1 MLFRVFYGKAIKN
14 ERIGIMG
21 FFANADLPVL
31 LAFLLYLAVMLGIGF
46 YFTNKSKKMS
56 DYFLAGRGLNSWV
69 TAMSAQASDMSG
81 WLLMGLPGAAYAT
94 GMGNYWIA
102 IGLAI
107 GTILNWA
114 FVAKPLRRFTE
125 VCGDSITI
133 PQYLQN
139 RFKTDSP
146 VVRMVCAVVIFIFFL
161 VYTTSAFVSG
171 GKLFQVVFNI
181 DPTNETYTKAAV
193 IISAL
198 IIIIYT
204 FLGGFN
210 AVAWTDFVQGMLM
223 VITIVALPIALISN
237 TPGFSSEMLNSIPKI
252 VSEGG
257 DTSGYMSMVSGMRP
271 VDIISNLAWAFGYFG
286 MPHILVRFMAIKD
299 TKSVKK
305 SAIIAVVWVLIS
317 LTAAVLI
324 GIVGRAYLDSQ
335 GVVLASSQMELIF
348 ITTVK
353 KLFPS
358 FLGGIFLSAVLA
370 SIMSTADSQL
380 LVTASAVVNDFYTI
394 IVKKE
399 SSEKKLMWIS
409 RISVI
414 IISVIACILAL
425 NPNDSIMGIV
435 SNAWAGFGAA
445 FGPAIVLSLYWK
457 RLTLKGTVAGI
468 IGGAGTV
475 VIWEY
480 ILPNI
485 VPAADSLYSIIP
497 GVIVSVILTVCV
509 SLADKAPSKEVTDM
523 FELAKSEE

>member
-1 MLFRVFYGKAIKN
+1 
-14 ERIGIMG
+14 MG
-21 FFANADLPVL
+21 FFANVDIPVL
-31 LAFLLYLAVMLGIGF
+31 IAFILYLCIMLGIGF
-46 YFTNKSKKMS
+46 YFSNKSKKMS
-56 DYFLAGRGLNSWV
+56 DYFLAGRKLGGWV

-133 PQYLQN
+133 PQYFQN
-139 RFKTDSP
+139 RFKSNSP
-146 VVRMVCAVVIFIFFL
+146 VVRMVCAIVIFIFFL

-181 DPTNETYTKAAV
+181 DSNNDAYSKAAI

-198 IIIIYT
+198 IIVTYT
-204 FLGGFN
+204 FFGGFN
-210 AVAWTDFVQGMLM
+210 AVAWTDLIQGLLM
-223 VITIVALPIALISN
+223 VVTIVILPIALIAN
-237 TPGFSSEMLNSIPKI
+237 TPDFSAELLENTPKI
-252 VSEGG
+252 VAEGA
-257 DTSGYMSMVSGMRP
+257 DASGFMSMFSGRSAVS
-271 VDIISNLAWAFGYFG
+271 IISDLAWAFGYFG

-299 TKSVKK
+299 TKEVKK
-305 SAIIAVVWVLIS
+305 SGTIAVVWVLIS
-317 LTAAVLI
+317 LTAAVLV
-324 GIVGRAYLDSQ
+324 GVLGRAYLDSQ
-335 GVVLASSQMELIF
+335 NTVLDAASMELIF

-353 KLFPS
+353 RLFPS

-394 IVKKE
+394 VVKKE
-399 SSEKKLMWIS
+399 TSEKKLMWIS
-409 RISVI
+409 RISVMV
-414 IISVIACILAL
+414 ISVIACILAL

-445 FGPAIVLSLYWK
+445 FGPAILLSLYWK
-457 RLTLKGTVAGI
+457 RLTIKGTVAGI

-475 VIWEY
+475 LIWEY
-480 ILPNI
+480 VLPDSLAI
-485 VPAADSLYSIIP
+485 TSLYSIVP
-497 GVIVSVILTVCV
+497 GIIISLILTVAV
-509 SLADKAPSKEVTDM
+509 SLADKEPSKEVQEM
-523 FELAKSEE
+523 FDLAKQG

>member
-1 MLFRVFYGKAIKN
+1 
-14 ERIGIMG
+14 MG
-21 FFANADLPVL
+21 FFANADIPVL
-31 LAFLLYLAVMLGIGF
+31 AAFLLYLAMMLGIGF
-46 YFTNKSKKMS
+46 YFSNKSKKMS
-56 DYFLAGRGLNSWV
+56 DYFLADRKLGSWV

-107 GTILNWA
+107 GTLLNWV

-139 RFKTDSP
+139 RFKADSP

-181 DPTNETYTKAAV
+181 DPQNETYTKAAV

-198 IIIIYT
+198 IIVTYT
-204 FLGGFN
+204 FFGGFS
-210 AVAWTDFVQGMLM
+210 AVAWTDFIQGMLM
-223 VITIVALPIALISN
+223 VITIVALPIALVSN
-237 TPGFSSEMLNSIPKI
+237 TPDFSADLLANTGKI
-252 VSEGG
+252 VGEGA
-257 DTSGYMSMVSGMRP
+257 DPSGYMSMFSGRSAM
-271 VDIISNLAWAFGYFG
+271 DNISDLAWALGYFG

-305 SAIIAVVWVLIS
+305 SGIIAVVWVIIS
-317 LTAAVLI
+317 LTAAVLV
-324 GIVGRAYLDSQ
+324 GILGRAYLDSQ
-335 GVVLASSQMELIF
+335 GTVLDAASMELIF

-380 LVTASAVVNDFYTI
+380 LVTASAVVNDFYSVV
-394 IVKKE
+394 VKKE
-399 SSEKKLMWIS
+399 ASEKKLMWIS
-409 RISVI
+409 RIAVMVV
-414 IISVIACILAL
+414 SVIACILAL

-445 FGPAIVLSLYWK
+445 FGPAILFSLYWK
-457 RLTLKGTVAGI
+457 RLTLKGTVSGI
-468 IGGAGTV
+468 IGGAVTV
-475 VIWEY
+475 LLWEY
-480 ILPNI
+480 VLPVWDN
-485 VPAADSLYSIIP
+485 VYSIIP
-497 GVIVSVILTVCV
+497 GFIISTILIVVV
-509 SLADKAPSKEVTDM
+509 SLIDKAPSEEVQNM
-523 FELAKSEE
+523 FGEAKKYAE

>member
-1 MLFRVFYGKAIKN
+1 
-14 ERIGIMG
+14 MG
-21 FFANADLPVL
+21 FFANVDIPVL
-31 LAFLLYLAVMLGIGF
+31 IAFVIYLCIMLGIGF
-46 YFTNKSKKMS
+46 YFSNKSKKMS
-56 DYFLAGRGLNSWV
+56 DYFLAGRGLGSWV

-133 PQYLQN
+133 PQYFQN
-139 RFKTDSP
+139 RFKSDSP
-146 VVRMVCAVVIFIFFL
+146 VVRMVCAIVIFIFFL

-181 DPTNETYTKAAV
+181 DPNNDTYSKAAI

-198 IIIIYT
+198 IIVTYT
-204 FLGGFN
+204 FFGGFN
-210 AVAWTDFVQGMLM
+210 AVAWTDLIQGLLM
-223 VITIVALPIALISN
+223 VITIVILPIALIAN
-237 TPGFSSEMLNSIPKI
+237 TPDFSAEMLANTPKM
-252 VSEGG
+252 VAEGADAG
-257 DTSGYMSMVSGMRP
+257 GFMSMVSGRSA
-271 VDIISNLAWAFGYFG
+271 VSIISDLAWAFGYFG

-299 TKSVKK
+299 TKEVKK
-305 SAIIAVVWVLIS
+305 SGIIAVVWVLIS
-317 LTAAVLI
+317 LTAAVLV
-324 GIVGRAYLDSQ
+324 GVLGRAYLDSQ
-335 GVVLASSQMELIF
+335 NTVLDAASMELIF

-353 KLFPS
+353 RLFPS

-394 IVKKE
+394 VVKKE
-399 SSEKKLMWIS
+399 TSEKKLMWIS
-409 RISVI
+409 RISVMA
-414 IISVIACILAL
+414 ISVIACILAL

-445 FGPAIVLSLYWK
+445 FGPAILLSLYWK
-457 RLTLKGTVAGI
+457 RLTIKGTVAGI

-475 VIWEY
+475 LIWEY
-480 ILPNI
+480 VLPDSLAI
-485 VPAADSLYSIIP
+485 TSLYSIVP
-497 GVIVSVILTVCV
+497 GIIISLILTVAV
-509 SLADKAPSKEVTDM
+509 SLADKEPSKEVQEM
-523 FELAKSEE
+523 FDLAKQQG

>member
-1 MLFRVFYGKAIKN
+1 
-14 ERIGIMG
+14 MG

-286 MPHILVRFMAIKD
+286 MPHILVRFMAIED
-299 TKSVKK
+299 EKK
-305 SAIIAVVWVLIS
+305 LTFSRRIASVWVVIAMTVGIFIGVVGLAMTKAGSLENLADSETVIVRITGLIS
-317 LTAAVLI
+317 RHGVIAALI
-324 GIVGRAYLDSQ
+324 AGVILAGI
-335 GVVLASSQMELIF
+335 LAA
-348 ITTVK
+348 T
-353 KLFPS
+353 
-358 FLGGIFLSAVLA
+358 
-370 SIMSTADSQL
+370 MSTSDSQL
-380 LVTASAVVNDFYTI
+380 LTAASGVSQNILHDFFHIEMDEKKSLLTARLTIVAIAVVAVF
-394 IVKKE
+394 
-399 SSEKKLMWIS
+399 MA
-409 RISVI
+409 R
-414 IISVIACILAL
+414 
-425 NPNDSIMGIV
+425 NPNSSVFGIV
-435 SNAWAGFGAA
+435 SFAWAGFGAA
-445 FGPAIVLSLYWK
+445 FGAVMLCALFWK
-457 RLTLKGTVAGI
+457 RSTLAGAISGMVAGGVMVFVWKYLVRPL
-468 IGGAGTV
+468 GGAFDIYELLPAFLVSLV
-475 VIWEY
+475 VI
-480 ILPNI
+480 
-485 VPAADSLYSIIP
+485 V
-497 GVIVSVILTVCV
+497 VVSFLTQKPSEEV
-509 SLADKAPSKEVTDM
+509 LAEFDKAAEK
-523 FELAKSEE
+523 

>member
-1 MLFRVFYGKAIKN
+1 MKGFDQ
-14 ERIGIMG
+14 MG
-21 FFANADLPVL
+21 FFANVDIPVL
-31 LAFLLYLAVMLGIGF
+31 IAFILYLCIMLGIGF
-46 YFTNKSKKMS
+46 YFSNKSKKMS
-56 DYFLAGRGLNSWV
+56 DYFLAGRKLGGWV

-133 PQYLQN
+133 PQYFQN
-139 RFKTDSP
+139 RFKSDSP
-146 VVRMVCAVVIFIFFL
+146 VVRMVCAIVIFIFFL

-181 DPTNETYTKAAV
+181 DPNNDAYSKAAI

-198 IIIIYT
+198 IIVTYT
-204 FLGGFN
+204 FFGGFN
-210 AVAWTDFVQGMLM
+210 AVAWTDLIQGLLM
-223 VITIVALPIALISN
+223 VVTIVILPIALIAN
-237 TPGFSSEMLNSIPKI
+237 TPDFSAELLENTPKI
-252 VSEGG
+252 VAEGA
-257 DTSGYMSMVSGMRP
+257 DASGFMSMFSGRSAVS
-271 VDIISNLAWAFGYFG
+271 IISDLAWAFGYFG

-299 TKSVKK
+299 TKEVKK
-305 SAIIAVVWVLIS
+305 SGTIAVVWVLIS
-317 LTAAVLI
+317 LTAAVLV
-324 GIVGRAYLDSQ
+324 GVLGRAYLDSQ
-335 GVVLASSQMELIF
+335 NTVLDAASMELIF

-353 KLFPS
+353 RLFPS

-394 IVKKE
+394 VVKKE
-399 SSEKKLMWIS
+399 TSEKKLMWIS
-409 RISVI
+409 RISVMA
-414 IISVIACILAL
+414 ISVIACILAL

-445 FGPAIVLSLYWK
+445 FGPAILLSLYWK
-457 RLTLKGTVAGI
+457 RLTIKGTVAGI

-475 VIWEY
+475 LIWEY
-480 ILPNI
+480 ILPDSLAI
-485 VPAADSLYSIIP
+485 TSLYSIVP
-497 GVIVSVILTVCV
+497 GILVSLILTIAV
-509 SLADKAPSKEVTDM
+509 SLADKEPSNEVQEM
-523 FELAKSEE
+523 FDLAKQG

>member
-1 MLFRVFYGKAIKN
+1 
-14 ERIGIMG
+14 MG
-21 FFANADLPVL
+21 FFANVDIPVL
-31 LAFLLYLAVMLGIGF
+31 IAFIFYLLIMLGIGF
-46 YFTNKSKKMS
+46 YFSNKSKKLS
-56 DYFLAGRGLNSWV
+56 DYFLAGRGLGSWV

-133 PQYLQN
+133 PQYFQN
-139 RFKTDSP
+139 RFKSDSP
-146 VVRMVCAVVIFIFFL
+146 VVRMVCAIVIFIFFL

-181 DPTNETYTKAAV
+181 DPNNDMYSKAAIV
-193 IISAL
+193 ISAL
-198 IIIIYT
+198 IIVTYT
-204 FLGGFN
+204 FFGGFN
-210 AVAWTDFVQGMLM
+210 AVAWTDLIQGLLM
-223 VITIVALPIALISN
+223 VITIVILPIALIAN
-237 TPGFSSEMLNSIPKI
+237 TPDFSAEMLANTPKM
-252 VSEGG
+252 VAEGA
-257 DTSGYMSMVSGMRP
+257 DTSGFMSMFSGRSAVS
-271 VDIISNLAWAFGYFG
+271 IISDLAWAFGYFG

-299 TKSVKK
+299 TKEVKK
-305 SAIIAVVWVLIS
+305 SAVIAVVWVLIS
-317 LTAAVLI
+317 LTAAVLV
-324 GIVGRAYLDSQ
+324 GVLGRAYLDSQ
-335 GVVLASSQMELIF
+335 NNILDAASMELIF

-353 KLFPS
+353 RLFPS

-394 IVKKE
+394 VVKKE
-399 SSEKKLMWIS
+399 TSEKKLMWIS
-409 RISVI
+409 RISVMA
-414 IISVIACILAL
+414 ISVIACILAL

-445 FGPAIVLSLYWK
+445 FGPAILLSLYWK
-457 RLTLKGTVAGI
+457 RLTIKGTVAGI

-475 VIWEY
+475 LIWEY
-480 ILPNI
+480 VLPDSLAI
-485 VPAADSLYSIIP
+485 TSLYSIVP
-497 GVIVSVILTVCV
+497 GIIVSLILTIAV
-509 SLADKAPSKEVTDM
+509 SLADKEPSKEVQEMFDM
-523 FELAKSEE
+523 AKQQG

>member
-1 MLFRVFYGKAIKN
+1 
-14 ERIGIMG
+14 MG
-21 FFANADLPVL
+21 FFANVDIPVL
-31 LAFLLYLAVMLGIGF
+31 IAFVLYLAMMLGIGF

-56 DYFLAGRGLNSWV
+56 DYFLAGRRLGSWV

-102 IGLAI
+102 IGLAV

-139 RFKTDSP
+139 RFKTSSP
-146 VVRMVCAVVIFIFFL
+146 LVRMVCAVVIFIFFL

-181 DPTNETYTKAAV
+181 DPANETYAKAAIV
-193 IISAL
+193 ISAL
-198 IIIIYT
+198 IIIAYT
-204 FLGGFN
+204 FMGGFN
-210 AVAWTDFVQGMLM
+210 AVAWTDFIQGLLM
-223 VITIVALPIALISN
+223 VITIVALPIALVSN
-237 TPGFSSEMLNSIPKI
+237 TPNFSAEMLNSTPKI
-252 VSEGG
+252 VAEGA
-257 DTSGYMSMVSGMRP
+257 DTSGFMSMVSGRSGIS
-271 VDIISNLAWAFGYFG
+271 IISDLAWALGYFG

-305 SAIIAVVWVLIS
+305 SGIIAVVWVLIS
-317 LTAAVLI
+317 LTAAVLV
-324 GIVGRAYLDSQ
+324 GVLGRAYLDSQ
-335 GVVLASSQMELIF
+335 GMTLDASSMELIF

-353 KLFPS
+353 RLFPS

-380 LVTASAVVNDFYTI
+380 LVTASAVVNDFYI
-394 IVKKE
+394 LVVKKE
-399 SSEKKLMWIS
+399 TSEKKLMWIS
-409 RISVI
+409 RIAVMA
-414 IISVIACILAL
+414 ISVIACILAL

-445 FGPAIVLSLYWK
+445 FGPAILLSLYWK

-468 IGGAGTV
+468 IGGAATV
-475 VIWEY
+475 LIWEY
-480 ILPNI
+480 VLP
-485 VPAADSLYSIIP
+485 DSLAITDLYSIVP
-497 GVIVSVILTVCV
+497 GVIVSALLTVLV
-509 SLADKAPSKEVTDM
+509 SLADKEPSQEVQQM
-523 FELAKSEE
+523 FDLAKKAE

>member
-1 MLFRVFYGKAIKN
+1 
-14 ERIGIMG
+14 MG
-21 FFANADLPVL
+21 FFANVDIPVL
-31 LAFLLYLAVMLGIGF
+31 IAFILYLCIMLGIGF
-46 YFTNKSKKMS
+46 YFSNKSKKLS
-56 DYFLAGRGLNSWV
+56 DYFLAGRGLGSWV

-133 PQYLQN
+133 PQYFQN
-139 RFKTDSP
+139 RFKSDSP

-181 DPTNETYTKAAV
+181 DSNNDAYSKAAI

-198 IIIIYT
+198 IIVTYT
-204 FLGGFN
+204 FFGGFN
-210 AVAWTDFVQGMLM
+210 AVAWTDLIQGLLM
-223 VITIVALPIALISN
+223 VVTIVILPIALIAN
-237 TPGFSSEMLNSIPKI
+237 TPDFSAEMLANTPKM
-252 VSEGG
+252 VAEGA
-257 DTSGYMSMVSGMRP
+257 DTSGFMSMFSGRSAVS
-271 VDIISNLAWAFGYFG
+271 IISDLAWAFGYFG

-299 TKSVKK
+299 TKEVKK
-305 SAIIAVVWVLIS
+305 SGIIAVVWVLIS
-317 LTAAVLI
+317 LTAAVLV
-324 GIVGRAYLDSQ
+324 GVLGRAYLDSQ
-335 GVVLASSQMELIF
+335 NTVLDAASMELIF

-353 KLFPS
+353 RLFPS

-394 IVKKE
+394 VVKKE
-399 SSEKKLMWIS
+399 TSEKKLMWIS
-409 RISVI
+409 RISVMV
-414 IISVIACILAL
+414 ISVIACILAL

-445 FGPAIVLSLYWK
+445 FGPAILLSLYWK
-457 RLTLKGTVAGI
+457 RLTIKGTVAGI

-475 VIWEY
+475 LIWEY
-480 ILPNI
+480 VLPDSLAI
-485 VPAADSLYSIIP
+485 TSLYSIVP
-497 GVIVSVILTVCV
+497 GIIISLILTIAV
-509 SLADKAPSKEVTDM
+509 SLADKEPSKEVQEMFDM
-523 FELAKSEE
+523 AKQG

>member
-1 MLFRVFYGKAIKN
+1 
-14 ERIGIMG
+14 MG
-21 FFANADLPVL
+21 FFANVDVPVL
-31 LAFLLYLAVMLGIGF
+31 IAFIFYLCIMLGIGF
-46 YFTNKSKKMS
+46 YFSNKSKKLS
-56 DYFLAGRGLNSWV
+56 DYFLAGRGLGSWV

-133 PQYLQN
+133 PQYFQN
-139 RFKTDSP
+139 RFKSDSP

-171 GKLFQVVFNI
+171 GKLFQVVLNI
-181 DPTNETYTKAAV
+181 DPSNDAYSKAAI

-198 IIIIYT
+198 IIVTYT
-204 FLGGFN
+204 FFGGFN
-210 AVAWTDFVQGMLM
+210 AVAWTDLIQGLLM
-223 VITIVALPIALISN
+223 VITIVILPIALIAN
-237 TPGFSSEMLNSIPKI
+237 TPDFSAELLANTPKM
-252 VSEGG
+252 VAEGA
-257 DTSGYMSMVSGMRP
+257 DTSGFMSMFSGRSAVS
-271 VDIISNLAWAFGYFG
+271 IISDLAWAFGYFG

-299 TKSVKK
+299 TKEVKK

-317 LTAAVLI
+317 LTAAVLV
-324 GIVGRAYLDSQ
+324 GVLGRAYLDSQ
-335 GVVLASSQMELIF
+335 NTVLDAASMELIF

-353 KLFPS
+353 RLFPS

-399 SSEKKLMWIS
+399 TSEKKLMWIS
-409 RISVI
+409 RISVMV
-414 IISVIACILAL
+414 ISVIACILAL

-445 FGPAIVLSLYWK
+445 FGPAILLSLYWK
-457 RLTLKGTVAGI
+457 RLTIKGTVAGI

-475 VIWEY
+475 LIWEY
-480 ILPNI
+480 VLPDSLAI
-485 VPAADSLYSIIP
+485 TSLYSIVP
-497 GVIVSVILTVCV
+497 GIIVSLILTIAV
-509 SLADKAPSKEVTDM
+509 SLADKEPSKEVQEMFDM
-523 FELAKSEE
+523 AKQG

>member
-1 MLFRVFYGKAIKN
+1 
-14 ERIGIMG
+14 MG
-21 FFANADLPVL
+21 FFRNADVPVL
-31 LAFLLYLAVMLGIGF
+31 IAFVIYLLIMIGIGF
-46 YFTNKSKKMS
+46 YFSNKSKKMS

-114 FVAKPLRRFTE
+114 FVAKPLRKFTE
-125 VCGDSITI
+125 KAGDAITI

-139 RFKTDSP
+139 RFKADSP
-146 VVRMVCAVVIFIFFL
+146 IVRLVCAVVIFIFFL

-181 DPTNETYTKAAV
+181 DSSNETYAKAAV

-210 AVAWTDFVQGMLM
+210 AVAWTDLVQGLLM
-223 VITIVALPIALISN
+223 FFTIVALPIALITA
-237 TPGFSSEMLNSIPKI
+237 TPDFSWEMVAATPKIAAEGADASGYASLVSGRSANSI
-252 VSEGG
+252 
-257 DTSGYMSMVSGMRP
+257 
-271 VDIISNLAWAFGYFG
+271 ISDLAWALGYFG

-299 TKSVKK
+299 AKSVKK
-305 SAIIAVVWVLIS
+305 SAIIAIVWVIIS
-317 LTAAVLI
+317 LGAAVLI
-324 GIVGRAYLDSQ
+324 GILGRVYLDNIQNPDGSVGITLIDTQ
-335 GVVLASSQMELIF
+335 RELIF
-348 ITTVK
+348 IDVVK
-353 KLFPS
+353 RLFPGA
-358 FLGGIFLSAVLA
+358 LAGVFLSAVLA

-380 LVTASAVVNDFYTI
+380 LVTASAVVNDFYKV

-399 SSEKKLMWIS
+399 TSDKKLMWIS
-409 RISVI
+409 RGAVML
-414 IISVIACILAL
+414 ISVIACILAL
-425 NPNDSIMGIV
+425 NPQDTIMGIV

-445 FGPAIVLSLYWK
+445 FGPAIILSLYWR

-468 IGGAGTV
+468 IGGAATV
-475 VIWEY
+475 IVWEY
-480 ILPNI
+480 VLHW
-485 VPAADSLYSIIP
+485 SGMLYSIVP
-497 GVIVSVILTVCV
+497 GFIVSILLTVIVSLI
-509 SLADKAPSKEVTDM
+509 DKEPSDEVKALFD
-523 FELAKSEE
+523 EARK

>member
-1 MLFRVFYGKAIKN
+1 MK
-14 ERIGIMG
+14 GIDEMG
-21 FFANADLPVL
+21 FFANVDIPVL
-31 LAFLLYLAVMLGIGF
+31 IAFVLYLCIMLGIGF
-46 YFTNKSKKMS
+46 YFSNKSKKLS
-56 DYFLAGRGLNSWV
+56 DYFLAGRGLGSWV

-133 PQYLQN
+133 PQYFQN
-139 RFKTDSP
+139 RFKSDSP
-146 VVRMVCAVVIFIFFL
+146 IVRMVCAVVIFIFFL

-181 DPTNETYTKAAV
+181 DPNNDAYSKAAI

-198 IIIIYT
+198 IIVTYT
-204 FLGGFN
+204 FFGGFN
-210 AVAWTDFVQGMLM
+210 AVAWTDLIQGLLM
-223 VITIVALPIALISN
+223 VVTIVILPIALVAN
-237 TPGFSSEMLNSIPKI
+237 TPDFSAELLANTPKI
-252 VSEGG
+252 VAEGADAG
-257 DTSGYMSMVSGMRP
+257 GFMSMFSGRSAVS
-271 VDIISNLAWAFGYFG
+271 IISDLAWAFGYFG

-299 TKSVKK
+299 TKEVKK
-305 SAIIAVVWVLIS
+305 SGIIAVVWVLIS
-317 LTAAVLI
+317 LTAAVLV
-324 GIVGRAYLDSQ
+324 GVLGRAYLDSQ
-335 GVVLASSQMELIF
+335 NTVLDAASMELIF

-353 KLFPS
+353 RLFPS

-394 IVKKE
+394 VVKKE
-399 SSEKKLMWIS
+399 TSEKKLMWIS
-409 RISVI
+409 RISVMA
-414 IISVIACILAL
+414 ISVIACILAL

-445 FGPAIVLSLYWK
+445 FGPAILLSLYWK
-457 RLTLKGTVAGI
+457 RLTIKGTVAGI

-475 VIWEY
+475 LIWEY
-480 ILPNI
+480 VLPDSLAI
-485 VPAADSLYSIIP
+485 TSLYSIVP
-497 GVIVSVILTVCV
+497 GIIVSLILTIAV
-509 SLADKAPSKEVTDM
+509 SLADKEPSKEVQEMFDM
-523 FELAKSEE
+523 AKQQ

>member
-1 MLFRVFYGKAIKN
+1 
-14 ERIGIMG
+14 MG
-21 FFANADLPVL
+21 FFANVDVPVL
-31 LAFLLYLAVMLGIGF
+31 IAFILYLCIMLGIGF
-46 YFTNKSKKMS
+46 YFSNKSKKLS
-56 DYFLAGRGLNSWV
+56 DYFLAGRGLGSWV

-133 PQYLQN
+133 PQYFQN
-139 RFKTDSP
+139 RFKSDSP
-146 VVRMVCAVVIFIFFL
+146 VVRMVCAIVIFIFFL

-181 DPTNETYTKAAV
+181 DPNNDAYSKAAI

-198 IIIIYT
+198 IIVTYT
-204 FLGGFN
+204 FFGGFN
-210 AVAWTDFVQGMLM
+210 AVAWTDLVQGLLM
-223 VITIVALPIALISN
+223 VITIVILPIALVVN
-237 TPGFSSEMLNSIPKI
+237 TPDFSAELLENTPKI
-252 VSEGG
+252 VAEGA
-257 DTSGYMSMVSGMRP
+257 DASGFMSMFSGRSAVS
-271 VDIISNLAWAFGYFG
+271 IISDLAWAFGYFG

-299 TKSVKK
+299 TTEVKK
-305 SAIIAVVWVLIS
+305 SGIIAVVWVLIS
-317 LTAAVLI
+317 LTAAVLV
-324 GIVGRAYLDSQ
+324 GVLGRAYLDSQ
-335 GVVLASSQMELIF
+335 NTVLDAASMELIF

-353 KLFPS
+353 RLFPS

-394 IVKKE
+394 VVKKE
-399 SSEKKLMWIS
+399 TSEKKLMWIS
-409 RISVI
+409 RISVMV
-414 IISVIACILAL
+414 ISVIACILAL

-445 FGPAIVLSLYWK
+445 FGPAILLSLYWK
-457 RLTLKGTVAGI
+457 RLTIKGTVAGI

-475 VIWEY
+475 LIWEY
-480 ILPNI
+480 VLPDSLAI
-485 VPAADSLYSIIP
+485 TSLYSIVP
-497 GVIVSVILTVCV
+497 GIIVSLILTIVV
-509 SLADKAPSKEVTDM
+509 SLADKEPSKEVQEM
-523 FELAKSEE
+523 FDLAKQG

>member
-1 MLFRVFYGKAIKN
+1 
-14 ERIGIMG
+14 MG
-21 FFANADLPVL
+21 FFRNADVPVL
-31 LAFLLYLAVMLGIGF
+31 ISFVIYLLIMIGIGF
-46 YFTNKSKKMS
+46 YFSNKSKKMS

-114 FVAKPLRRFTE
+114 FVAKPLRKFTE
-125 VCGDSITI
+125 KAGDAITI

-139 RFKTDSP
+139 RFKADSP
-146 VVRMVCAVVIFIFFL
+146 IVRLVCAVVIFIFFL

-181 DPTNETYTKAAV
+181 DSSNETYTKAAV

-210 AVAWTDFVQGMLM
+210 AVAWTDLVQGLLM
-223 VITIVALPIALISN
+223 FFTIVALPIALITA
-237 TPGFSSEMLNSIPKI
+237 TPDFSWEMVAATPKLAAEGADASGYASLVSGRSANSI
-252 VSEGG
+252 
-257 DTSGYMSMVSGMRP
+257 
-271 VDIISNLAWAFGYFG
+271 ISDLAWALGYFG

-299 TKSVKK
+299 AKSVKK
-305 SAIIAVVWVLIS
+305 SAVIAIVWVIIS
-317 LTAAVLI
+317 LGAAVLI
-324 GIVGRAYLDSQ
+324 GILGRVYLDNIQNPDGSVGITLIDTQ
-335 GVVLASSQMELIF
+335 RELIF
-348 ITTVK
+348 IDVVK
-353 KLFPS
+353 RLFPGA
-358 FLGGIFLSAVLA
+358 LAGVFLSAVLA

-380 LVTASAVVNDFYTI
+380 LVTASAVVNDFYKV

-399 SSEKKLMWIS
+399 TSDKKLMWIS
-409 RISVI
+409 RGAVML
-414 IISVIACILAL
+414 ISVIACILAL
-425 NPNDSIMGIV
+425 NPQDTIMGIV

-480 ILPNI
+480 ILPNFA
-485 VPAADSLYSIIP
+485 PALDSLYSIIP
-497 GVIVSVILTVCV
+497 GVIVSVILTVFV